1 MGHRILFVDD
11 EKNVLASI
19 RRVFFDEDQLDLSFA
34 GGGKEGLTHLKN
46 NGATVIVSDMR
57 MPEMDGIEFLKR
69 SREVAP
75 DAVRMVL
82 SAYAD
87 IDNILQA
94 VNEGH
99 VWRYIT
105 KPWNDSDLVLA
116 VKNAIDFYEK
126 AMETKRLLA
135 EVKEKNRQLADVNAL
150 LEERVHQRTVQI
162 QERSELLQ
170 MIVENETI
178 EKVMTKACAT
188 ISRHVANRNVYVVVP
203 FLKKT
208 FGGQDIPGDLK
219 SIGEEAIV
227 KGKNRLEPRGVAVVL
242 SKGGATLGA
251 VVLENDERIGQAV
264 LVESA
269 DSFSSII
276 MIALAQQKV
285 VEDMPG
291 LLNTLDN
298 ITEAL

>member
-19 RRVFFDEDQLDLSFA
+19 RRVFFDEDQLELSFA
-34 GGGKEGLTHLKN
+34 NGGEEGLAHLKN
-46 NGATVIVSDMR
+46 NGVSVIVSDMR
-57 MPEMDGIEFLKR
+57 MPQMDGIEFLKK

-87 IDNILQA
+87 IDSIMQSI
-94 VNEGH
+94 NEGN

-105 KPWNDSDLVLA
+105 KPWNDNELLLS
-116 VKNAIDFYEK
+116 VKNAIDYHEK

-135 EVKEKNRQLADVNAL
+135 EVKEKNRQLADVNAM
-150 LEERVHQRTVQI
+150 LEERVRERTVQI

-170 MIVENETI
+170 MIVENETL
-178 EKVMTKACAT
+178 EKVMAKACAT
-188 ISRHVANRNVYVVVP
+188 LSRHIAGRKAYVVVP

-208 FGGQDIPGDLK
+208 FGEQEIPEDLK
-219 SIGEEAIV
+219 TIGEEALAN
-227 KGKNRLEPRGVAVVL
+227 GKNRFEAKGVAVVL
-242 SKGGATLGA
+242 AKGGANLGA
-251 VVLENDERIGQAV
+251 IVLESDERLGPLG
-264 LVESA
+264 LVESV
-269 DSFSSII
+269 DSFSSILT
-276 MIALAQQKV
+276 IALAQQKV

-291 LLNTLDN
+291 LLDKMDN
-298 ITEAL
+298 IMGAL

>member
-11 EKNVLASI
+11 EKNVLSSI
-19 RRVFFDEDQLDLSFA
+19 KRVFFDEDQLELSFA
-34 GGGKEGLTHLKN
+34 NGGEEGLAHLKN

-57 MPEMDGIEFLKR
+57 MPQMDGIEFLKR

-87 IDNILQA
+87 IDSIMQSI
-94 VNEGH
+94 NEGN

-105 KPWNDSDLVLA
+105 KPWNDGDLVLS
-116 VKNAIDFYEK
+116 VKNAIDYHEK
-126 AMETKRLLA
+126 AMETKRLLV
-135 EVKEKNRQLADVNAL
+135 EVKEKNRQLADVNAM
-150 LEERVHQRTVQI
+150 LEERVRERTVQI
-162 QERSELLQ
+162 RERSELLQ

-178 EKVMTKACAT
+178 DKVMVRACAVL
-188 ISRHVANRNVYVVVP
+188 SRQVAGRKAYVVVP

-208 FGGQDIPGDLK
+208 FGEQDIPGDLK
-219 SIGEEAIV
+219 SIGEEAV
-227 KGKNRLEPRGVAVVL
+227 AMGKNRHESRGVAVVL
-242 SKGGATLGA
+242 SKGGANLGA
-251 VVLENDERIGQAV
+251 IVLENDEKLGPAG

-269 DSFSSII
+269 DAFSSII
-276 MIALAQQKV
+276 TIALAQQKV

-291 LLNTLDN
+291 LLDKMDD
-298 ITEAL
+298 IMEAL